1 MGGKMLIIKTNNTL
15 IDILKPKKRN
25 IVKPI
30 IKKQEKWRIFTDK
43 WGFTHIGYEDQLHQ
57 KIDIKVK
64 NMQDTN

>member
-1 MGGKMLIIKTNNTL
+1 MGGKMLIIKTNDTL

-43 WGFTHIGYEDQLHQ
+43 
-57 KIDIKVK
+57 
-64 NMQDTN
+64 